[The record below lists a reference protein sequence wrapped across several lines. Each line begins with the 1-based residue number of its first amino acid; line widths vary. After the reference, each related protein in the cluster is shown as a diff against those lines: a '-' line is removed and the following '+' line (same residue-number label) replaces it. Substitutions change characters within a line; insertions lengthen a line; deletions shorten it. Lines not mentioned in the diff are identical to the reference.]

1 MMITEG
7 MASLFTGNSSLA
19 SLQSS
24 SSTPIALLLGAKT
37 GIASIFFGVTSIFGI
52 FFIPLLS
59 YVFLPIA
66 FCPALLSVGIVLIVR
81 TFEVSGSLTIDE
93 LLPIIAT
100 LLLTLITNDLIQSL
114 LVGLL
119 LYAAIGSFQKKQ
131 IPFGMWIFIITLFV
145 FEFFRIVIPYFSIT

>member
-1 MMITEG
+1 

-24 SSTPIALLLGAKT
+24 SSSPIALLLGAKT
-37 GIASIFFGVTSIFGI
+37 GVSSIFFGITSIFGV

-66 FCPALLSVGIVLIVR
+66 FCPALLSAGIVLIVR
-81 TFEVSGSLTIDE
+81 TFETSGTFSIDE
-93 LLPIIAT
+93 LLPILTI
-100 LLLTLITNDLIQSL
+100 LSLTLITNDLVQSIL
-114 LVGLL
+114 IGLL

-131 IPFGMWIFIITLFV
+131 IPFGMWIFIIVLFV
-145 FEFFRIVIPYFSIT
+145 FEFFRIVIPYFSIS